1 MIILTSGTMAQH
13 NELGK
18 QGEQAAANFM
28 KSKGYKVLK
37 RNWTM
42 HRHEIDIVAEDE
54 EFIIFVE
61 VKTRTSRQWGNP
73 EDFIGKTKIR
83 RIVEAADLYLQLND
97 IDKSARFDIISAV
110 WDGENFEI
118 EHIDDAFM
126 SPVF

>member
-1 MIILTSGTMAQH
+1 MAQH

-18 QGEQAAANFM
+18 RGEKAAADFM
-28 KSKGYKVLK
+28 INGGYKILK

-42 HRHEIDIVAEDE
+42 HRHEIDIIAEDE
-54 EFIIFVE
+54 EYIIFVE

-73 EDFIGKTKIR
+73 EDFIGNAKIK

-97 IDKSARFDIISAV
+97 IEKPARFDIISTV
-110 WDGENFEI
+110 WDGEVFEI

-126 SPVF
+126 SPLF